1 MIRKVERNTNTEWIS
16 FSDLIMI
23 LLMIFILLLN
33 FYHNDK
39 IKTAEEVAH
48 IKSEIYKALMREFRH
63 DLDRWSAEI
72 DPEDI
77 TISFTGYNLVQFEQ
91 GRDVIQPKFKEI
103 IHEFFPRYTKLLQK
117 YNNDIK
123 RLRIEGHTSSEW
135 SMYDSEHEKYL
146 KNLDLSQRRA
156 FNVLKYSLET
166 LSSQQE
172 LSWVKTKIGS
182 EGLSSSK
189 YLTNS
194 YGLED
199 KNRSRRTVFKVD
211 VNFTLLADQ
220 IFLTR
225 ADNYEN

>member
-1 MIRKVERNTNTEWIS
+1 MIKKVERNTNTEWIS

-189 YLTNS
+189 YLINS

-220 IFLTR
+220 TFLTR

>member
-1 MIRKVERNTNTEWIS
+1 MIKKVERNTNTEWIS

-39 IKTAEEVAH
+39 IKTAKEVAH
-48 IKSEIYKALMREFRH
+48 IKSEIYRALMKEFRH
-63 DLDRWSAEI
+63 DLKKWSAEI

-91 GRDVIQPKFKEI
+91 GKDVIQPEFRKI
-103 IHEFFPRYTKLLQK
+103 IDEFFPRYTKILQS
-117 YNNDIK
+117 YDGDIK

-135 SMYDSEHEKYL
+135 SVDDSEHEKYL

-166 LSSQQE
+166 LSSRQE

-189 YLTNS
+189 HLKNS
-194 YGLED
+194 NGHED
-199 KNRSRRTVFKVD
+199 KKRSRRTVFKVD
-211 VNFTLLADQ
+211 VNFTLDENQNYLAKLSD
-220 IFLTR
+220 
-225 ADNYEN
+225 YEI